1 MENLIRLGVA
11 LGIFG
16 IMVSWEAIKPRR
28 AQQVSRRQRWPVNLG
43 FALLNMVLMRL
54 TIGGLAYTSAVVA
67 AEHGFGLLNIW
78 RVSTGFSII
87 MTLLILDFAIYGQHI
102 LMHKWPILW
111 RLHKIH
117 HTDLEFDATTAV
129 RFHPLEIVISMFYK
143 AVCIVL
149 IGGNPAA
156 IIVFEIILNGA
167 ATFNHSNVRISDKV
181 DKILRWLVVTPDM
194 HRIHHSAEAIE
205 TDSNYGFSISCWD
218 RLFETYTAEPKHSQT
233 TMHIGLSAYRKQDDL
248 GFMQCLRIPFKA
260 QANVKDNGQIS

>member
-1 MENLIRLGVA
+1 LENLIRLGAA

-28 AQQVSRRQRWPVNLG
+28 VQQVSRRQRWSVNLG
-43 FALLNMVLMRL
+43 FALLNMVLMRF
-54 TIGGLAYTSAVVA
+54 TIGGLAYTSAVAA

-87 MTLLILDFAIYGQHI
+87 TTLLILDFAIYGQHI
-102 LMHKWPILW
+102 IMHKWPILW

-129 RFHPLEIVISMFYK
+129 RFHPLEIVLSMFYK

-181 DKILRWLVVTPDM
+181 DKMLRWLIITPDM
-194 HRIHHSAEAIE
+194 HRIHHSAEPIE
-205 TDSNYGFSISCWD
+205 TDSNYGFSIACWD
-218 RLFETYTAEPKHSQT
+218 RLCKTYTAEPKQAQT
-233 TMHIGLSAYRKQDDL
+233 TMPIGLNAYRKQEEL
-248 GFMQCLRIPFKA
+248 GFMRCLLIPFKSA
-260 QANVKDNGQIS
+260 ANRRG